1 MSDEVNST
9 LMIIAA
15 GEFSMGILGNAFI
28 ALVNC
33 LGWMKKRKMASI
45 DFILTCLATS
55 RIWLLCAI
63 MLDCFMLVQYPNIY
77 TAGKQMRVVD
87 FFWTLT
93 NHLSVWFAT
102 CLSLFYFL
110 KIANF
115 THPLFLWMKWRIDQ
129 VVLRILLGCVALSV
143 LISLAV
149 TENLNDDF
157 RYCIKAKKRRN
168 GTLKCSV
175 NKAQYESTKI
185 FLNLL
190 TIFPVSMSLV
200 SFCLLILSLWKHTR
214 KMQLS
219 ASGHRDPSRDAH
231 LGAMKTVITFLLL
244 FIVYCLAFLIA
255 TSSYFIPE
263 SELAVLVGELIAL
276 IYPSTHSFILILG
289 NNKLREASLR
299 VLWKIKTILTTEGD
313 LKSLNF

>member
-1 MSDEVNST
+1 MSGEVNST

-33 LGWMKKRKMASI
+33 LDWMKKRKVASI
-45 DFILTCLATS
+45 DLILTCLATS
-55 RIWLLCAI
+55 RIWLLCII
-63 MLDCFMLVQYPNIY
+63 MLDCSLLAQYPNGY
-77 TAGKQMRVVD
+77 AAGTQVKVID

-115 THPLFLWMKWRIDQ
+115 THPLFLWMKWRIDR
-129 VVLRILLGCVALSV
+129 VVLRMLLGCVVLSV

-149 TENLNDDF
+149 TENLNDF
-157 RYCIKAKKRRN
+157 QYCIKVKKERN
-168 GTLKCSV
+168 GTLKYCV
-175 NKAQYESTKI
+175 NVAQYESTKI

-190 TIFPVSMSLV
+190 TIFPVSISLV

-255 TSSYFIPE
+255 TSNYFISE
-263 SELAVLVGELIAL
+263 TELAVLVGELIAL

-299 VLWKIKTILTTEGD
+299 VLWKIKAILSRD
-313 LKSLNF
+313 F